1 MLLQFTQINFIE
13 EDNMSKKEFIFNEEY
28 INKSHENLRN
38 SEEWTE
44 FIVPLIKSLKDK

>member
-1 MLLQFTQINFIE
+1 MN
-13 EDNMSKKEFIFNEEY
+13 DKEFIFNEEY